1 MRLGE
6 VRMPKKV
13 LLIDDDPLVGG
24 TVLTMLKRQGYDVEA
39 VLSGAEALE
48 RVSEESYDLIIS
60 DIRMPG
66 MNGIQAIEA
75 IQELHRQT
83 GRVCGFMFITGFA
96 EENFPE
102 NTIRIG
108 VSDILMKPLDAQE
121 FLLSVEKNIRIQIS
135 GS

>member
-1 MRLGE
+1 MNAG
-6 VRMPKKV
+6 MDGMAKKV

-24 TVLTMLKRQGYDVEA
+24 TVLNILKRQGYQVEA
-39 VLSGAEALE
+39 VLSGPEALE
-48 RVSEESYDLIIS
+48 RVYEESYDLIIS

-75 IQELHRQT
+75 IQEYHRT
-83 GRVCGFMFITGFA
+83 SGRVCGFMFITGYA
-96 EENFPE
+96 EENSPQ

-121 FLLSVEKNIRIQIS
+121 FLQSVKKNISLPQN
-135 GS
+135 

>member
-1 MRLGE
+1 
-6 VRMPKKV
+6 MPKKV

-24 TVLTMLKRQGYDVEA
+24 TVLTMLKRQGYHVEA

-48 RVSEESYDLIIS
+48 RVGEESYDLIIS

-75 IQELHRQT
+75 IQKLHRET
-83 GRVCGFMFITGFA
+83 GRVCAFMFITGFA

-121 FLLSVEKNIRIQIS
+121 FLQSVEKNLALS
-135 GS
+135 KT

>member
-1 MRLGE
+1 
-6 VRMPKKV
+6 MPKKV

-24 TVLTMLKRQGYDVEA
+24 TVLTMLKRQGYQVEA
-39 VLSGAEALE
+39 VLSGSEALE
-48 RVSEESYDLIIS
+48 RVVEESYDLIIS

-75 IQELHRQT
+75 IQTLHRQT
-83 GRVCGFMFITGFA
+83 GRICGFMFITGFA
-96 EENFPE
+96 EENSPE

-121 FLLSVEKNIRIQIS
+121 FLQTVEKNLS
-135 GS
+135 LPKN